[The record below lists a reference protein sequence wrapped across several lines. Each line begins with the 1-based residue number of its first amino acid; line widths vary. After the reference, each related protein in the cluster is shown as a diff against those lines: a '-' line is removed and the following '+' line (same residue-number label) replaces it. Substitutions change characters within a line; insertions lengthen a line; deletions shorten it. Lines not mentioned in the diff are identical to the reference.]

1 MGVLITTEVD
11 NIIEINNY
19 LMSCRF
25 LGKNLEN
32 EFIKWL
38 LIYAQK
44 NNFKKVIGK
53 IIETERN
60 EPIRNIYKN
69 NNFILDG
76 DIFVYDV
83 DNLNIEMKEYITL
96 HDNTND
102 QLELN
107 IEVSD
112 ENQYIKNIDYVN
124 LNKVNDKL
132 IDVIR
137 SIIDDEAITTFD
149 ELVKTKQLYN
159 NINTIPS
166 WSSLKHII
174 FINKM
179 EETFK
184 MKINIDQII
193 NMKNITDFNSL
204 I

>member
-1 MGVLITTEVD
+1 M
-11 NIIEINNY
+11 
-19 LMSCRF
+19 
-25 LGKNLEN
+25 
-32 EFIKWL
+32 
-38 LIYAQK
+38 
-44 NNFKKVIGK
+44 
-53 IIETERN
+53 
-60 EPIRNIYKN
+60 
-69 NNFILDG
+69 
-76 DIFVYDV
+76 
-83 DNLNIEMKEYITL
+83 
-96 HDNTND
+96 
-102 QLELN
+102 
-107 IEVSD
+107 SD